1 MRSLATR
8 HLLFLTLLSALAGCT
23 APAPFVLPGIDS
35 RADATGAQ
43 SVPPAAAL
51 PRYRYGYHPY
61 GAYYGAYGY
70 GTGSSSDRPRD
81 VPADPPGTP
90 GATPGPIAVE
100 PPPPPRPRE
109 VEATTREARRTPTK
123 AAENPRP
130 VPRQP
135 ER

>member
-1 MRSLATR
+1 MIPIATR
-8 HLLFLTLLSALAGCT
+8 HLVLLALLSALAGC
-23 APAPFVLPGIDS
+23 AGPAPFVLPGIDS
-35 RADATGAQ
+35 RADATGVQTA
-43 SVPPAAAL
+43 SPAAL

-70 GTGSSSDRPRD
+70 STGSNSDRPRD
-81 VPADPPGTP
+81 VPVDQPGAP

-100 PPPPPRPRE
+100 PPPPRPRE
-109 VEATTREARRTPTK
+109 VEAPTREVRRTPTK
-123 AAENPRP
+123 AAENSRP